1 MKPTGS
7 RGVSSVSSRTS
18 TQVSHSIQKVTNFVY
33 TEKTGTM
40 PWKALKKLLEMKGI
54 KLAHEDGEKLH
65 RQLRVKGDN
74 DIVSYKEAL
83 SYL

>member
-7 RGVSSVSSRTS
+7 RGVSSVSSRIL
-18 TQVSHSIQKVTNFVY
+18 TQVSHSIDYSNFAY
-33 TEKTGTM
+33 IEKTGTM

>member
-1 MKPTGS
+1 
-7 RGVSSVSSRTS
+7 
-18 TQVSHSIQKVTNFVY
+18 
-33 TEKTGTM
+33 M

-54 KLAHEDGEKLH
+54 RLAHEDGEKLH